1 MLWFLEDVLTAWF
14 IEIWCWLFDHIMFVK
29 IMSVPGWAPTPY
41 DLWWQNMIQLTFSE
55 RSSAPSA
62 HSLVLRPKLIVTG
75 AATYPLGT
83 RSKSI
88 HSKHIMYISYSVV
101 ALTYGITNSSVWG
114 SQTPSVQ
121 AQRLGFS
128 SFHSWQMQRDSA
140 VTPTVSIKQTLA
152 QLPCLVK

>member
-1 MLWFLEDVLTAWF
+1 MFWPRDSLKFGADYLINL
-14 IEIWCWLFDHIMFVK
+14 CLLKSCLFRGGHQHPMTYGDK
-29 IMSVPGWAPTPY
+29 TTS
-41 DLWWQNMIQLTFSE
+41 QLTFSE